1 MMEFK
6 TFLNFISLKSTL
18 MNRNSHK
25 NSLFI
30 YSMKFLNELKKLT
43 TGNLFKSLYLYWN
56 LWLSVKEKTGFILL
70 SVAWEIYRLHVNIK
84 VRRQKRT
91 FRHIYV
97 IFKIYEELHDRLL
110 LIKYVLTKNGRK
122 VRKNPLKNKNETAPT
137 IDILSMVLKNNM
149 HVSKMF

>member
-110 LIKYVLTKNGRK
+110 LIKYVLMKNGRK
-122 VRKNPLKNKNETAPT
+122 VRKKPPKKRKRDST
-137 IDILSMVLKNNM
+137 NNW
-149 HVSKMF
+149 HTKYGFKEQYACI

>member
-25 NSLFI
+25 KSLFI

-97 IFKIYEELHDRLL
+97 IFKIYEELYDRLL

-122 VRKNPLKNKNETAPT
+122 VRKKTP
-137 IDILSMVLKNNM
+137 
-149 HVSKMF
+149 

>member
-30 YSMKFLNELKKLT
+30 YSMKFFNELKKLT

-70 SVAWEIYRLHVNIK
+70 SVAWEIYRLLVNIK

-122 VRKNPLKNKNETAPT
+122 VRKKPPEKQKRDST
-137 IDILSMVLKNNM
+137 NNW
-149 HVSKMF
+149 HTKYGFKEQYACI

>member
-43 TGNLFKSLYLYWN
+43 TGNLFKSLYSYWN

-122 VRKNPLKNKNETAPT
+122 VRKNPPKKQKRDSA
-137 IDILSMVLKNNM
+137 NNW
-149 HVSKMF
+149 HTKYGFKEHYACI

>member
-1 MMEFK
+1 MEFK

-84 VRRQKRT
+84 VRCQKRT

-97 IFKIYEELHDRLL
+97 ILKDIWRIKWSSYTSKIC
-110 LIKYVLTKNGRK
+110 TKEK
-122 VRKNPLKNKNETAPT
+122 WEKSKKKTPKNKNETVPT

>member
-1 MMEFK
+1 M
-6 TFLNFISLKSTL
+6 
-18 MNRNSHK
+18 
-25 NSLFI
+25 
-30 YSMKFLNELKKLT
+30 
-43 TGNLFKSLYLYWN
+43 
-56 LWLSVKEKTGFILL
+56 
-70 SVAWEIYRLHVNIK
+70 
-84 VRRQKRT
+84 RRQKRT

-122 VRKNPLKNKNETAPT
+122 VRKKKPLKNKNETAPT